1 MERKHIADRNGPR
14 VSNFLSY
21 QIQQNLEGG
30 FAEGGGISH
39 GFGGVELCY
48 VGSPKHVENP
58 GIHRTINK
66 KSTLYVA
73 SGTGGANQR

>member
-1 MERKHIADRNGPR
+1 MTFTRTAL
-14 VSNFLSY
+14 LSGGGHD
-21 QIQQNLEGG
+21 QQNLEGG
-30 FAEGGGISH
+30 FAEGGGISQ

-58 GIHRTINK
+58 GIHRTIIK

-73 SGTGGANQR
+73 SGTGGTNQR